1 MIRRRSKKR
10 SASHLVRR
18 DHREA
23 GCLHERAISYRLSVI
38 GYQLST
44 GDLVSSRWFGKTL
57 TANPKPVLIGSM
69 KTKPLFLCGYIAL
82 LSFTFV
88 GTAAADTK
96 IEQALRDLD
105 AKWSA
110 AAGAKDVDKTVSYY
124 SEEAIVMPPNASA
137 ATTKES
143 IRSAWKEML
152 TTPGAAIS
160 WKATKVEVAK
170 SGDLA
175 YVSGTYEETMTNASG
190 KPVKD
195 HGKYVEVWKKQAD
208 GTWKVVA
215 DIWNSD
221 LPASAPAPSEKK

>member
-1 MIRRRSKKR
+1 M
-10 SASHLVRR
+10 
-18 DHREA
+18 EA
-23 GCLHERAISYRLSVI
+23 
-38 GYQLST
+38 
-44 GDLVSSRWFGKTL
+44 
-57 TANPKPVLIGSM
+57 M
-69 KTKPLFLCGYIAL
+69 KTKSLFLCGCIAL
-82 LSFTFV
+82 LSFTFA
-88 GTAAADTK
+88 GTAAAADTK

-124 SEEAIVMPPNASA
+124 AESAVVMPPNASA
-137 ATTKES
+137 ATTNES

-170 SGDLA
+170 AGDLA
-175 YVSGTYEETMTNASG
+175 YVSGTYEETMTDASG

-195 HGKYVEVWKKQAD
+195 RGKYVEVFKKQAD
-208 GTWKVVA
+208 GKWKVVA

-221 LPASAPAPSEKK
+221 LPAPALSEKK

>member
-1 MIRRRSKKR
+1 MPIPIRDEDRQSLLRAEAAPLWKNID
-10 SASHLVRR
+10 ASFDSGL
-18 DHREA
+18 DGA
-23 GCLHERAISYRLSVI
+23 
-38 GYQLST
+38 
-44 GDLVSSRWFGKTL
+44 
-57 TANPKPVLIGSM
+57 M
-69 KTKPLFLCGYIAL
+69 KTKALFLCGCIVL
-82 LSFTFV
+82 LSFTFASPA
-88 GTAAADTK
+88 AAADTK
-96 IEQALRDLD
+96 IEQTLRDLD

-124 SEEAIVMPPNASA
+124 AESGIVMPPNASA

-175 YVSGTYEETMTNASG
+175 CVSGIYDETMTDASG
-190 KPVKD
+190 KSLKD

-221 LPASAPAPSEKK
+221 LPVAAAEKK

>member
-1 MIRRRSKKR
+1 MT
-10 SASHLVRR
+10 A
-18 DHREA
+18 EY
-23 GCLHERAISYRLSVI
+23 ERQRCQLWKNIDARFDSRLDGTV
-38 GYQLST
+38 
-44 GDLVSSRWFGKTL
+44 
-57 TANPKPVLIGSM
+57 
-69 KTKPLFLCGYIAL
+69 KTKPLFLSGYVVL

-88 GTAAADTK
+88 CLAPAADTK

-124 SEEAIVMPPNASA
+124 AESAVVMPPNASA
-137 ATTKES
+137 ATTKEA

-152 TTPGAAIS
+152 TTPGAAIR

-170 SGDLA
+170 AGDLA
-175 YVSGTYEETMTNASG
+175 YVSGTYEETTIDASG
-190 KPVKD
+190 KSVKD

-221 LPASAPAPSEKK
+221 LPAVPSEKK

>member
-1 MIRRRSKKR
+1 
-10 SASHLVRR
+10 
-18 DHREA
+18 
-23 GCLHERAISYRLSVI
+23 
-38 GYQLST
+38 
-44 GDLVSSRWFGKTL
+44 
-57 TANPKPVLIGSM
+57 M
-69 KTKPLFLCGYIAL
+69 KTKPLFLCGCVVL

-88 GTAAADTK
+88 SPATVADTK

-105 AKWSA
+105 AQWSA
-110 AAGAKDVDKTVSYY
+110 AASAKDLDKTVSYY
-124 SEEAIVMPPNASA
+124 SDDAVVMPPNAPS
-137 ATTKES
+137 ATTRET

-175 YVSGTYEETMTNASG
+175 CVSGTYEETMTDASG

-195 HGKYVEVWKKQAD
+195 RGKYVEIFKKQAD

-215 DIWNSD
+215 DIWNSN
-221 LPASAPAPSEKK
+221 LPASVPAASEKK

>member
-1 MIRRRSKKR
+1 
-10 SASHLVRR
+10 
-18 DHREA
+18 
-23 GCLHERAISYRLSVI
+23 
-38 GYQLST
+38 
-44 GDLVSSRWFGKTL
+44 
-57 TANPKPVLIGSM
+57 M
-69 KTKPLFLCGYIAL
+69 KTKLLFVCGCVFL
-82 LSFTFV
+82 LSFTFASPA
-88 GTAAADTK
+88 AAADTK

-124 SEEAIVMPPNASA
+124 AESAVVMPPNASA

-160 WKATKVEVAK
+160 WKTTKVEVAK
-170 SGDLA
+170 AGDLA
-175 YVSGTYEETMTNASG
+175 YVSGTYEETMTDASG

-195 HGKYVEVWKKQAD
+195 RGKYVEIFKKQAD

-221 LPASAPAPSEKK
+221 LPAPVPSEKK